1 MVRVAARQILQGII
15 VIWIVLS
22 ATFILVRLSGDPVA
36 ILLPEDAPQEAI
48 ILLNAKLGLDRPIY
62 EQYFNFLAS
71 AITGDMGQ
79 SYFEGSSVGDVIS
92 RHLGNTLLLASVA
105 FVASVLIAIPTGVY
119 AAVFPGSFGDRLLQM
134 SAVVFSSIP
143 AFWLALLLVQLFALY
158 LNWLPTYGTGS
169 WRHLILPAAT
179 LTLISVPSLARL
191 TRSSLLEVLPLN
203 YVQASRAKGMPER
216 RVIGRVVLRN
226 ALVPIITLLTLEIGA
241 LLGGAVVTETV
252 FSWPGI
258 GHLTVVSLQRRDFP
272 IVQGVV
278 VYVSIIF
285 VMITILNELLIRVAS
300 PRLRGG
306 A

>member
-1 MVRVAARQILQGII
+1 MIRVAFRQILQGII

-22 ATFILVRLSGDPVA
+22 ATFVLVRLSGDPVA

-48 ILLNAKLGLDRPIY
+48 ALLNAKLGLDRPLHV
-62 EQYFNFLAS
+62 QYLNFLAS

-79 SYFEGSSVGDVIS
+79 SYFEGSSVGDVIG
-92 RHLGNTLLLASVA
+92 RHMGNTLLLASVA
-105 FVASVLIAIPTGVY
+105 FVASVLIAIPTGIY
-119 AAVFPGSFGDRLLQM
+119 AAVFPGSLGDRLLQM

-285 VMITILNELLIRVAS
+285 VMITILNELLIRLAS

>member
-1 MVRVAARQILQGII
+1 MIHVALRQILQGLL
-15 VIWIVLS
+15 VVWIVLT
-22 ATFILVRLSGDPVA
+22 ATFVLVRFSGDPVA
-36 ILLPEDAPQEAI
+36 ILLPEEPPPEAI
-48 ILLNAKLGLDRPIY
+48 AQLEAKLGLDRPLH
-62 EQYFNFLAS
+62 EQYLAYLGS
-71 AITGDMGQ
+71 AVTGDMGQ
-79 SYFEGSSVGDVIS
+79 SYFEGSSVSDIIG
-92 RHLGNTLLLASVA
+92 RHLGNTLILAVVA
-105 FVASVLIAIPTGVY
+105 FVATIAIAIPAGIY
-119 AAVFPGSFGDRLLQM
+119 AAVHPHSIGDRLLQV

-143 AFWLALLLVQLFALY
+143 AFWLALLLVQFFALT

-169 WRHLILPAAT
+169 WRHIILPAAT

-216 RVIGRVVLRN
+216 RVVGRVVLRN
-226 ALVPIITLLTLEIGA
+226 ALVPIITLLTLEIGT

-278 VYVSIIF
+278 VYVSVIF
-285 VMITILNELLIRVAS
+285 VVITVVNECLIRLAS
-300 PRLRGG
+300 PRLRSG

>member
-1 MVRVAARQILQGII
+1 MIHVALRQILQGII

-22 ATFILVRLSGDPVA
+22 ATFVLVRLSGDPVA

-48 ILLNAKLGLDRPIY
+48 TLLKARLGLDLPIY
-62 EQYFNFLAS
+62 SQYFNFLSS

-79 SYFEGSSVGDVIS
+79 SYFEGSSVGDVIG

-105 FVASVLIAIPTGVY
+105 FVASVVIAIPTGIY
-119 AAVFPGSFGDRLLQM
+119 AAVFPGSLGDRLLQM

-285 VMITILNELLIRVAS
+285 VMITILNELLIRLAS
-300 PRLRGG
+300 PRLRGSV
-306 A
+306 

>member
-1 MVRVAARQILQGII
+1 MIRVAFRQILQGII

-22 ATFILVRLSGDPVA
+22 ATFVLVRLSGDPVA

-48 ILLNAKLGLDRPIY
+48 TLLNAKLGLDRPIHV
-62 EQYFNFLAS
+62 QYLNFLAS

-79 SYFEGSSVGDVIS
+79 SYFEGSSVGDVIG
-92 RHLGNTLLLASVA
+92 RHMGNTLLLASVA
-105 FVASVLIAIPTGVY
+105 FVASVLIAIPTGIY
-119 AAVFPGSFGDRLLQM
+119 AAVFPGSLGDRLLQM

-203 YVQASRAKGMPER
+203 YVQASRAKGMPEK

-285 VMITILNELLIRVAS
+285 VMITILNELLIRLAS

-306 A
+306 V

>member
-1 MVRVAARQILQGII
+1 MIRVAFRQILQGII

-48 ILLNAKLGLDRPIY
+48 ALLNAKLGLDRPIHV
-62 EQYFNFLAS
+62 QYFSFLAS

-79 SYFEGSSVGDVIS
+79 SYFEGSSVGDVIG
-92 RHLGNTLLLASVA
+92 RHIGNTLLLASVA
-105 FVASVLIAIPTGVY
+105 FVASVLIAIPTGIY
-119 AAVFPGSFGDRLLQM
+119 AAVFPGSLGDRLLQM

-285 VMITILNELLIRVAS
+285 VIITILNELLIRLAS
-300 PRLRGG
+300 PRLRG
-306 A
+306 AA

>member
-1 MVRVAARQILQGII
+1 MIRVAVRQILQGII

-22 ATFILVRLSGDPVA
+22 ATFVLVRLSGDPVA

-48 ILLNAKLGLDRPIY
+48 TLLKERLGLDLPIY
-62 EQYFNFLAS
+62 SQYFNFLGS

-79 SYFEGSSVGDVIS
+79 SYFEGSSVGDVIG

-105 FVASVLIAIPTGVY
+105 FVASVLIAIPTGIY
-119 AAVFPGSFGDRLLQM
+119 AAVFPGSLGDRLLQM

-285 VMITILNELLIRVAS
+285 VMITILNELLIRLAS
-300 PRLRGG
+300 PRLRGSV
-306 A
+306 

>member
-1 MVRVAARQILQGII
+1 MIRVAFRQILQGII

-22 ATFILVRLSGDPVA
+22 ATFVLVRLSGDPVA

-48 ILLNAKLGLDRPIY
+48 ALLNAKLGLDRPIHI
-62 EQYFNFLAS
+62 QYLNFLAS

-119 AAVFPGSFGDRLLQM
+119 AAVFPGSLGDRLLQV

-226 ALVPIITLLTLEIGA
+226 ALVPIITLLTLEIGT

-285 VMITILNELLIRVAS
+285 VMITILNELLIRLAS
-300 PRLRGG
+300 PRLRGST
-306 A
+306 

>member
-1 MVRVAARQILQGII
+1 MIRVAFRQILQGII

-22 ATFILVRLSGDPVA
+22 ATFVLVRLSGDPVA

-48 ILLNAKLGLDRPIY
+48 ALLNAKLGLDRPIHI
-62 EQYFNFLAS
+62 QYLNFLAS
-71 AITGDMGQ
+71 AATGDMGQ
-79 SYFEGSSVGDVIS
+79 SYFEGASVGDVIG
-92 RHLGNTLLLASVA
+92 RHMGNTLLLASVA
-105 FVASVLIAIPTGVY
+105 FIASVLIAIPTGIY
-119 AAVFPGSFGDRLLQM
+119 AAVFPGSLGDRLLQM

-285 VMITILNELLIRVAS
+285 VMITILNELLIRLAS